1 MTEAIFYPLK
11 HTEDLA
17 RFQFACRIVAKAVSQ
32 GHRVHIHTDNE
43 QHSKL
48 MDELLWSY
56 KADSFLPHEV
66 IPSESANTSEQSEH
80 PNRIT
85 IGHTHLP
92 SSHREVLINL
102 SSSKIEESG
111 TYNRLCEIFCGNEE
125 AVILGRERYRY
136 YKGKGHQLASHPIG

>member
-17 RFQFACRIVAKAVSQ
+17 RFQFACRIVSKAHSQ

-43 QHSKL
+43 EQTKL

-56 KADSFLPHEV
+56 KADSFLPHEI
-66 IPSESANTSEQSEH
+66 IPQQSANGSEQSDQST
-80 PNRIT
+80 RIT
-85 IGHTHLP
+85 IGHSHLP
-92 SSHREVLINL
+92 PSSREVLINL
-102 SSSKIEESG
+102 SSSKIEESE
-111 TYNRLCEIFCGNEE
+111 TYDRVCEIFCGNEE

-136 YKGKGHQLASHPIG
+136 YQSKGHRLASHPIG